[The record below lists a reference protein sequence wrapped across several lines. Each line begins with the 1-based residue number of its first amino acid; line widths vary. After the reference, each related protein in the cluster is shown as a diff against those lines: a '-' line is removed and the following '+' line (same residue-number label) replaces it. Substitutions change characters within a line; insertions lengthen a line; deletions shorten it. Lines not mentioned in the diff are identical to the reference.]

1 MADDRRRFDRR
12 SGFAIIA
19 LAAAT
24 NFLPWM
30 ELALGLTA
38 TAETV
43 GWREWW
49 VGMGMC
55 LLAGLMVAAMW
66 LFGRRSRVPD
76 KPRMPEPR
84 RTGLQAALAT
94 CAVNCLLAGS
104 IVYLGTR
111 EVGGPLAEFGT
122 FAFLWCL
129 VALPLQLTAAFAL
142 GRASARGAGRRQTAE
157 ASPDEL

>member
-12 SGFAIIA
+12 SGLTIMAFAS
-19 LAAAT
+19 AT

-30 ELALGLTA
+30 ELALGLTQ
-38 TAETV
+38 TAEPV
-43 GWREWW
+43 GRREWG

-55 LLAGLMVAAMW
+55 VLAGVLVAAMW
-66 LFGRRSRVPD
+66 LFGRRSREPE
-76 KPRMPEPR
+76 KPRMPDPR

-94 CAVNCLLAGS
+94 CAVNALLAG
-104 IVYLGTR
+104 VVVFLGTR
-111 EVGGPLAEFGT
+111 EVGGPLGEFGT

-142 GRASARGAGRRQTAE
+142 GRASVRSAGRRETAE
-157 ASPDEL
+157 APAETL

>member
-1 MADDRRRFDRR
+1 MSDDRRRFDRR
-12 SGFAIIA
+12 SGLTIMAF
-19 LAAAT
+19 AAAT

-30 ELALGLTA
+30 ELALGLTQ
-38 TAETV
+38 TAEPV
-43 GWREWW
+43 GKREWG

-55 LLAGLMVAAMW
+55 LLAGVLVAAMW
-66 LFGRRSRVPD
+66 LFGRRSRVPE

-94 CAVNCLLAGS
+94 CAVNALLAGA
-104 IVYLGTR
+104 VVFLGTR
-111 EVGGPLAEFGT
+111 EVGGPLGEFGT

-142 GRASARGAGRRQTAE
+142 GRASVRGAGRRQTAE
-157 ASPDEL
+157 APAESL